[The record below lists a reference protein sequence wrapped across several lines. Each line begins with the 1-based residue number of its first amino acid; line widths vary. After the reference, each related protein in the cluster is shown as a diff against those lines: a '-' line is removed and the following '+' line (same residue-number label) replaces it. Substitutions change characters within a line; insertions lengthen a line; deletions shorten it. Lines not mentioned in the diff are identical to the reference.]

1 MLIAATFNR
10 GKYMYKSREGGC
22 ATAEQKH
29 RTERESQRDLPS
41 SSHSALYSGS
51 NLFGLFPKNKSSMSV
66 PTFVGF
72 HGGWWIMI
80 INIFITIQ
88 YCGFMQTSGSSG
100 GESVVVFKEKILS
113 IKSLLKREK
122 KMLKHHRYAHE
133 F

>member
-1 MLIAATFNR
+1 
-10 GKYMYKSREGGC
+10 
-22 ATAEQKH
+22 
-29 RTERESQRDLPS
+29 
-41 SSHSALYSGS
+41 
-51 NLFGLFPKNKSSMSV
+51 MSV

>member
-22 ATAEQKH
+22 ATAEQNI
-29 RTERESQRDLPS
+29 EQRERDLPS

>member
-1 MLIAATFNR
+1 MPIAATFNR
-10 GKYMYKSREGGC
+10 GKYMYKRRGLCRASR
-22 ATAEQKH
+22 AAK
-29 RTERESQRDLPS
+29 RDLLFVPPS
-41 SSHSALYSGS
+41 CIYCWSS